1 MIWDER
7 EMMKKRLAAFML
19 ALIMALSLTACGS
32 NEDSAAD
39 GEKILRIAE
48 SFAYPSLDAHKE
60 YYGWYTSIYGI
71 TEALF
76 KMGDD
81 SSVQPCL
88 AESAEVSDNGLT
100 WTVTIRDGICF
111 SNGEGVT
118 SEDVIENLKRVGDVN
133 IRFSQFADYEY
144 TAIDDSVFTIKTSDI
159 YPTLVNDLAS
169 PEMAILDLEAT
180 DDFDNA
186 PVATGPFVIKSFEP
200 EGTVEVAR
208 NDNYWGGE
216 VKLDGAI
223 FYYMQDDE
231 SKLMAMQNGE
241 IDCYTSVTAAAKEI
255 YDASPDKYTVTDIPA
270 TRLQFYMLNQNKL
283 SDKLRAAINLTIDCD
298 AIAAYLNGTVTAAT
312 GPFGTSTAYGKA
324 VKPAVD
330 TAAAKAAIEA
340 EGYTL
345 GSDGIY
351 EKNGED
357 LELNICYYNAR
368 SLDSLALL
376 MQEQLKSVGI
386 DSTLTAQEDADATY
400 VLSGDY
406 DIALY
411 CMIADKNGDPYYFID
426 TVLRPGGYWVSAGF
440 ENAEVSSL
448 IDNLQVETAPS
459 MRTETANK
467 IVQIAI
473 DDNAIGCVG
482 LFNNIT
488 VSAKNVSGIHETSPF
503 DFYRID
509 SETYIN

>member
-1 MIWDER
+1 MR
-7 EMMKKRLAAFML
+7 KRITALSL
-19 ALIMALSLTACGS
+19 ALIMLLSLAACG
-32 NEDSAAD
+32 AD
-39 GEKILRIAE
+39 GKDTKGEEKILRVAE

-88 AESAEVSDNGLT
+88 AEKAEVSGDGLT
-100 WTVTIRDGICF
+100 WTVTLKDGICF
-111 SNGEGVT
+111 SNGSAVT
-118 SEDVIENLKRVGDVN
+118 ADIVIENLKRTGEVN
-133 IRFSQFADYEY
+133 LRFAQFKDYDYKAVSE
-144 TAIDDSVFTIKTSDI
+144 SVFTITTGEV

-169 PEMAILDLEAT
+169 PEMAIMDLDAT
-180 DDFDNA
+180 EDIDKA
-186 PVATGPFVIKSFEP
+186 PVATGPFVIKSFVP
-200 EGTVEVAR
+200 EGTVEVSR

-216 VKLDGAI
+216 VKLDGAV

-231 SKLMAMQNGE
+231 SKLLAMQNGE

-255 YDASPDKYTVTDIPA
+255 YEASPEKYTVTDIPA
-270 TRLQFYMLNQNKL
+270 TRLQFYMLNQSRL
-283 SDKLRAAINLTIDCD
+283 GDELRKAINLTVDCD
-298 AIAAYLNGTVTAAT
+298 AIAAYLNGTVTAAA
-312 GPFGTSTAYGKA
+312 GPFGTAAAYGK
-324 VKPAVD
+324 VTKPAAD
-330 TAAAKAAIEA
+330 TAAAKAAIEQA
-340 EGYTL
+340 GYTL

-351 EKNGED
+351 EKDGKE
-357 LELNICYYNAR
+357 LMLNICYYPAR

-376 MQEQLKSVGI
+376 IQEQLKAVGI
-386 DSTLTAQEDADATY
+386 SSTLTSQEDADATY
-400 VLSGDY
+400 ILSGDY

-426 TVLRPGGYWVSAGF
+426 TVLRPGGYWASAGF
-440 ENAEVSSL
+440 ESSEAEEL
-448 IDNLQVETAPS
+448 INKLQAETDADE
-459 MRTETANK
+459 RAALANE
-467 IVQIAI
+467 IVQLAI

-488 VSAKNVSGIHETSPF
+488 VSAKNVSGIYETCPF

-509 SETYIN
+509 ANTDM

>member
-1 MIWDER
+1 MR
-7 EMMKKRLAAFML
+7 KRITALSL
-19 ALIMALSLTACGS
+19 ALIMLLSLAACGT
-32 NEDSAAD
+32 D
-39 GEKILRIAE
+39 GKDTKGEEKILRVAE

-88 AESAEVSDNGLT
+88 AEKAEVSGDGLT
-100 WTVTIRDGICF
+100 WTVTLKDGICF
-111 SNGEGVT
+111 SNGSAVT
-118 SEDVIENLKRVGDVN
+118 ADIVIENLKRTGEVN
-133 IRFSQFADYEY
+133 LRFAQFKDYDYKAVSE
-144 TAIDDSVFTIKTSDI
+144 SVFTITTGEV

-169 PEMAILDLEAT
+169 PEMAIMDLDAT
-180 DDFDNA
+180 EDIDKA
-186 PVATGPFVIKSFEP
+186 PVATGPFVIKSFVP
-200 EGTVEVAR
+200 EGTVEVSR

-216 VKLDGAI
+216 VKLDGAV

-231 SKLMAMQNGE
+231 SKLLAMQNGE

-255 YDASPDKYTVTDIPA
+255 YEASPEKYTVTDIPA
-270 TRLQFYMLNQNKL
+270 TRLQFYMLNQSRL
-283 SDKLRAAINLTIDCD
+283 GDELRKAINLTVDCD
-298 AIAAYLNGTVTAAT
+298 AIAAYLNGTVTAAA
-312 GPFGTSTAYGKA
+312 GPFGTAAAYGK
-324 VKPAVD
+324 VTKPAAD
-330 TAAAKAAIEA
+330 TAAAKAAIEQA
-340 EGYTL
+340 GYTL

-351 EKNGED
+351 EKDGKE
-357 LELNICYYNAR
+357 LTLNICYYPAR

-376 MQEQLKSVGI
+376 IQEQLKAVGI
-386 DSTLTAQEDADATY
+386 SSVLTSQEDADATY
-400 VLSGDY
+400 ILSGDY

-426 TVLRPGGYWVSAGF
+426 TVLRPGGYWASAGF
-440 ENAEVSSL
+440 ESSEATALINELQAETDAAKRAEL
-448 IDNLQVETAPS
+448 
-459 MRTETANK
+459 ANSV
-467 IVQIAI
+467 VQLAI

-488 VSAKNVSGIHETSPF
+488 VAAKNVSGIHETSPF

-509 SETYIN
+509 ANTDM